1 MNATQK
7 SVDPTLAEVDFLRSE
22 LHTGLTLTKIARDA
36 RRRTK
41 SDRNR
46 ANARKAYD
54 SVVRFAPK
62 VNLSPDETDE
72 FKSKLNQLRTELK
85 LLGEE
90 V

>member
-22 LHTGLTLTKIARDA
+22 LHTGLTLTKIALDA
-36 RRRTK
+36 RRPTK
-41 SDRNR
+41 SSRNR

-72 FKSKLNQLRTELK
+72 IKSKLNQLRTELK